1 MKFTKDHEWVSLD
14 GDIAT
19 VGISKH
25 AADALGDVVFVEVP
39 EVGKTVS
46 KGDSFAV
53 VESVKA
59 ASDVYAPVSGEVV
72 EANDALSTAPETV
85 NSAPE
90 ADGWFAKKDKTE
102 GEIPAATSTIKK
114 STSSVKAPNDC
125 TMLAAWSWLKPA
137 SSCMPDA
144 PGISLMPWRVVIM
157 ISCKVF

>member
-1 MKFTKDHEWVSLD
+1 MRFTKDHEWVNVD

-39 EVGKTVS
+39 EVGKSVS

-72 EANDALSTAPETV
+72 EANDALSGAPETV
-85 NSAPE
+85 N
-90 ADGWFAKKDKTE
+90 ADPTGQGWFARIKVSDA
-102 GEIPAATSTIKK
+102 GQLDGLMDQAAYDQYLTT
-114 STSSVKAPNDC
+114 
-125 TMLAAWSWLKPA
+125 L
-137 SSCMPDA
+137 
-144 PGISLMPWRVVIM
+144 
-157 ISCKVF
+157 

>member
-39 EVGKTVS
+39 EVGKSVA

-72 EANDALSTAPETV
+72 AANDALSTAPETV
-85 NSAPE
+85 NSAAQ
-90 ADGWFAKKDKTE
+90 ADGWFAKIKVSDASELNGLMDQAAYDEFLKT
-102 GEIPAATSTIKK
+102 
-114 STSSVKAPNDC
+114 
-125 TMLAAWSWLKPA
+125 L
-137 SSCMPDA
+137 
-144 PGISLMPWRVVIM
+144 
-157 ISCKVF
+157 